1 MADTKTLGILDC
13 EKFKRHSKIE
23 GYAKRGLGKAIT
35 AVDGFVELL
44 TTTLNKAGIDADNF
58 EVERWLD
65 CYYQLRYEAE
75 READLARFVAEQMKN
90 ADKLEPI
97 VPKLKCNIGPSV
109 EDREEE
115 TEQVKVTAKG
125 CISELDFEALSAA
138 AKELA
143 KVVKVSF
150 MKVE

>member
-1 MADTKTLGILDC
+1 MKPSINTD
-13 EKFKRHSKIE
+13 SM
-23 GYAKRGLGKAIT
+23 
-35 AVDGFVELL
+35 
-44 TTTLNKAGIDADNF
+44 

-75 READLARFVAEQMKN
+75 REEDVAKFVEQQIKN

-115 TEQVKVTAKG
+115 TEQVKVTVKG
-125 CISELDFEALSAA
+125 CISDLDFEALSAA